1 MDRIDRMRHL
11 INTTHVSDVI
21 DIDLN
26 SNEDEDDEGE
36 EVNVATD
43 ARYLETILDE
53 CLEDDDEDNEHN
65 TSNENETETEERE
78 DLIIYTKDDNPY
90 EKIETDSSSLFQVI
104 GNEVITITRGDG
116 VCCLC
121 ENETRI
127 LSVDNSFFLNIPA
140 QLCLGC
146 IQNVLQSL

>member
-1 MDRIDRMRHL
+1 MRHL
-11 INTTHVSDVI
+11 INTTRVSEVI

-26 SNEDEDDEGE
+26 SEDDETSEESEDGE
-36 EVNVATD
+36 EVNITTD
-43 ARYLETILDE
+43 TTYLETILDE
-53 CLEDDDEDNEHN
+53 CLEDDEEEE
-65 TSNENETETEERE
+65 ENEQDTNEIETDDGD

-90 EKIETDSSSLFQVI
+90 EKIETNSSSVFQVI

-127 LSVDNSFFLNIPA
+127 LYVDNSFSLNIPA
-140 QLCLGC
+140 QLCMEC
-146 IQNVLQSL
+146 VQHVMQCSS